1 MTTLYVVLYHFLWT
15 IFFLPIFPLIPFI
28 RNRRFA
34 ARMGLRLPSTPL
46 QGGNIWIHTLSVGE
60 VLSAIPLVRSIR
72 QQHPERNIVLT
83 VTTSQGLAIARKELQ
98 EEVTEVLTM
107 PLDFWW
113 SMMRMFNYI
122 NPSIFLLIETD
133 IWPGCIYLLK
143 RRGIGSVLLNG
154 RISPRTFRSYRRFA
168 LLIRFMLNSF
178 DRLLMQSDL
187 DRERLLRIGIDP
199 QKVIT
204 SGNIKFDRQWIPIGE
219 KEHGQWTHL
228 LNLRADDRI
237 WVAGSTHQGEEEIL
251 LTVYKRLQTEFSAL
265 RLIIAPREIER
276 AEEIYRLSVSQG
288 LKTERKTGLKNDGHP
303 YHVLILDTIG
313 ELGRIYGIAEVSFVG
328 GSFVPIGGHNLLE
341 PAAFGCPVLF
351 GPHTHNFVN
360 MSQLL
365 IEAGGGKR
373 VKDEEAL
380 CQILQELLSNRE
392 YAGGM
397 GERAD
402 RFVDSNRGALE
413 RVIGVIEEYL

>member
-1 MTTLYVVLYHFLWT
+1 
-15 IFFLPIFPLIPFI
+15 
-28 RNRRFA
+28 
-34 ARMGLRLPSTPL
+34 
-46 QGGNIWIHTLSVGE
+46 
-60 VLSAIPLVRSIR
+60 
-72 QQHPERNIVLT
+72 
-83 VTTSQGLAIARKELQ
+83 
-98 EEVTEVLTM
+98 
-107 PLDFWW
+107 
-113 SMMRMFNYI
+113 
-122 NPSIFLLIETD
+122 
-133 IWPGCIYLLK
+133 
-143 RRGIGSVLLNG
+143 
-154 RISPRTFRSYRRFA
+154 
-168 LLIRFMLNSF
+168 MLNSF
-178 DRLLMQSDL
+178 DRLFMQSEL
-187 DRERLLRIGIDP
+187 DRERLLRIGIDR

-204 SGNIKFDRQWIPIGE
+204 SGNIKFDRQWIPMGE
-219 KEHGQWTHL
+219 KERGQWTHL

-237 WVAGSTHQGEEEIL
+237 WVAGSTHQGEEDTL
-251 LTVYKRLQTEFSAL
+251 LRVYKRLQKEFSAL

-276 AEEIYRLSVSQG
+276 AEEIYQLSVIQG
-288 LKTERKTGLKNDGHP
+288 LKTERKTGLKNHNNP

-380 CQILQELLSNRE
+380 CQILQELLSDRE

-397 GERAD
+397 GESAE
-402 RFVDSNRGALE
+402 RFVGSNSGALE